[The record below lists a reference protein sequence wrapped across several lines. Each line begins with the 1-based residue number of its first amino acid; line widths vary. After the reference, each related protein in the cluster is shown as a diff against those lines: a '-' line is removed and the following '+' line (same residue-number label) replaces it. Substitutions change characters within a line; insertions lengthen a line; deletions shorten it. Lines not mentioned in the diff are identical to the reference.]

1 MLTIAKLGVG
11 QEGYYL
17 SRVASG
23 LEDYYSGAGEIDG
36 AWRGTGAHRLGL
48 TGPVEGKALRAL
60 MDGVHPDG
68 GQRLAGR
75 AGRARVPGWDLTFS
89 APKSVSVLYGLGGPA
104 VADAVA
110 AAHERAVDEALS
122 WLEAHAT
129 VSRRRLGGQV
139 TTVAGEGLVVA
150 GFRHRTS
157 RLGDPQLHTH
167 ALAINVVER
176 DDGTWGSLD
185 SRPIYRQARTAGFLY
200 QAVLRS
206 ELTERLGVAWG
217 PVAKGVAE
225 IDGIDAGLRQM
236 FSKRRAQITDALA
249 GSGDLDP
256 SARAAQVAAYRTRP
270 DKPETLDGASLYA
283 GWEAEAATIGIT
295 PADVVAVTGT
305 TEPPSLDKESAVEVI
320 GSLSDPGDGLCR
332 SNSTFERAD
341 VARAWCERLPPG
353 TRLDRQ
359 LLEQLIDTATSD
371 ARLVPIDPG
380 SSDSPVVIDAGGE
393 AIPVGV
399 ATPRRWST
407 VELLAV
413 EANMLHRAQ
422 QRRDAGVGLVEA
434 SLVEEVLAA
443 REDLGDDQAG
453 MVRHLVSS
461 GNGVDVV
468 VGRAGTGK
476 TYALAAA
483 VELWRAAGYEP
494 VGAALAA
501 RAAAEL
507 QAGAGIRSST
517 IAQIFLDT
525 DRPDGGPVLTD
536 RQILV
541 VDEAAMVDT
550 RRLDAL
556 LTLAGDAGAKV
567 VVVGDHHQ
575 LPAVEVGGAF
585 AALVERLDPVELT
598 VNRRQHHLWEADTL
612 ARLRTGQDGAPGI
625 GDVVTAYRDHD
636 RIRVGA
642 NPGEVRAQM
651 AIDWHTAVNCG
662 EDAVM
667 IALRRDDVDE
677 LNVRARTLLVATGT
691 IDDTHALHVAQ
702 RPGGE
707 RRFSVG
713 ERVVCLRNDRRIG
726 VHNALVGTVT
736 ALDHDTGSLTLTSTS
751 GTEHHIPAGYLA
763 DGHLDYGYAIT
774 IHKAQGATVD
784 RVLVLGD
791 DRLYRQAGYTAL
803 SRGRSSNDLY
813 LIGDDD
819 RDLLPELELDRH
831 QAVAEPDDPIDRFTR
846 SLARDQAK
854 HLATTQQVVAS
865 SAANEPVTLAVLW
878 ERHDQLLDDLGD
890 IPTDP
895 TPEIGQCVED
905 LAVVDKHLEGLHAR
919 RADTTGQR
927 RWWQRTGPDRPAA
940 DGAGLAATIE
950 TTQAQRTTLAER
962 LDQLTTGRD
971 AYQPWLQANAET
983 LDQVQELAAQID
995 WRAAQAGRAAEVTRP
1010 DHVLDVIGPPP
1021 VGDRTAWR
1029 AAAAAIESYN
1039 ARFHDVPDHLLDQHP
1054 DHADHHEQV
1063 RLAVDTATQP
1073 VTLDTTPTLRLH

>member
-1 MLTIAKLGVG
+1 VLTIAKLGVG

-36 AWRGTGAHRLGL
+36 VWRGTGAHRLGL
-48 TGPVEGKALRAL
+48 TGSVEGKALRAL
-60 MDGVHPDG
+60 MDGAHPEG

-104 VADAVA
+104 VAEAVA
-110 AAHERAVDEALS
+110 AAHEHAVDEALS

-129 VSRRRLGGQV
+129 VSRRRIGGQV

-167 ALAINVVER
+167 ALALNVVER

-206 ELTERLGVAWG
+206 ELTERLGVGWG
-217 PVAKGVAE
+217 PVVKGVAE
-225 IDGIDAGLRQM
+225 IDGIDPQLRQL
-236 FSKRRAQITDALA
+236 FSKRRAQIADALA
-249 GSGDLDP
+249 ESGDLDP

-270 DKPETLDGASLYA
+270 DKLEALDGASLYA
-283 GWEAEAATIGIT
+283 GWEAEAAAAGFRV
-295 PADVVAVTGT
+295 ADVVAVTGT
-305 TEPPSLDKESAVEVI
+305 TEPPRLDHDSMAEVI
-320 GSLSDPGDGLCR
+320 GSLSDPAVGLCR

-353 TRLDRQ
+353 TRLHRAR
-359 LLEQLIDTATSD
+359 LEELIDTATAD

-380 SSDSPVVIDAGGE
+380 SSDSPVVVGADGE

-413 EANMLHRAQ
+413 EAKMLHRAQ
-422 QRRDAGVGLVEA
+422 QHQGAGAGLVDA
-434 SLVEEVLAA
+434 SLVEEVLAG
-443 REDLGDDQAG
+443 RGDLGDEQAR

-517 IAQIFLDT
+517 IAQIFVDA
-525 DRPDGGPVLTD
+525 DMADEPVFTD
-536 RQILV
+536 RQVLV

-567 VVVGDHHQ
+567 VLVGDHHQ

-612 ARLRTGQDGAPGI
+612 ARLRTGDGGPSGI
-625 GDVVTAYRDHD
+625 ADIVAAYRDHG
-636 RIRVGA
+636 RIRIGA
-642 NPGEVRAQM
+642 NPGEVRVQM
-651 AIDWHTAVNCG
+651 AIDWHSAVNEG

-677 LNVRARTLLVATGT
+677 LNVRARTLLAATGT
-691 IDDTHALHVAQ
+691 IDDTDALHVQQ
-702 RPGGE
+702 RDGGV

-713 ERVVCLRNDRRIG
+713 ERVVCLRNDRRVG
-726 VHNALVGTVT
+726 VHNALAGTVT
-736 ALDHDTGSLTLTSTS
+736 ALHHDTGSLTLTTTS

-763 DGHLDYGYAIT
+763 DGYLDYGYALT

-803 SRGRSSNDLY
+803 SRGRNSNDVY

-854 HLATTQQVVAS
+854 HLATTQQADQPPTRT
-865 SAANEPVTLAVLW
+865 AAVTLAELW

-890 IPTDP
+890 IPADP
-895 TPEIGQCVED
+895 AAEIGQCVEG
-905 LAVVDKHLEGLHAR
+905 LAEVDKHLADLHAR
-919 RADTTGQR
+919 QADTTGQR
-927 RWWQRTGPDRPAA
+927 RWWQRTGPDRPPAA
-940 DGAGLAATIE
+940 GAGLAATIE
-950 TTQAQRTTLAER
+950 ATQAQRTTLAER
-962 LDQLTTGRD
+962 LEQLTTERD
-971 AYQPWLQANAET
+971 SYQQWLQANAET
-983 LDQVQELAAQID
+983 LDQVQELADEID
-995 WRAAQAGRAAEVTRP
+995 WRAAQAGRAAELTRP
-1010 DHVLDVIGPPP
+1010 DHVVEVIGPPP

-1054 DHADHHEQV
+1054 DHPEHHEQV
-1063 RLAVDTATQP
+1063 RLAVGTATRP
-1073 VTLDTTPTLRLH
+1073 VTLDTTPTLTLN